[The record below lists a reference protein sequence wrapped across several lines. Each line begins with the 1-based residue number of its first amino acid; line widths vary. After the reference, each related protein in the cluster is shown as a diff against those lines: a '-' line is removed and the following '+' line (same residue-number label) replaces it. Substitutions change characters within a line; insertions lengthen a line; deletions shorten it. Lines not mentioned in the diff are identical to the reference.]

1 LLLSR
6 VGTLHS
12 FSDRRGDL
20 QYSRF
25 MRYRIL
31 AFLWFIAMV
40 AYIQRAAISV
50 PLPEIGKDLGLTDPI
65 RELGIMQSAWF
76 LSYALLQ
83 LPGGWLADRIGG
95 RRGIMLFA
103 VLAALGT
110 GLAGASRGYG
120 ELFATWTVMGA
131 FQAGLFPCAVKS
143 IGRVFSEHE
152 RARASGLLGC
162 GMMAGGAIA
171 PVLTAWLLGV
181 LTETADR
188 LAIDRWRLCLMLYA
202 VPGILWAIAF
212 RFGSLPAGLDAP
224 PTAATRAKPIA
235 WGRVLANWSLR
246 LLCLQQ
252 FLRAAGMVF
261 FLTWFPTFLRETRDV
276 SMLESGLLTTY
287 AGAAGMLGS
296 VSGGFFSDWLL
307 KRTGHK
313 RLSRQGI
320 AVLGMA
326 SCAILI
332 TASYFIADVH
342 EAIAL
347 ISLGAFCATFGGVSG
362 YTVAIDFGGR
372 HVATV
377 FGAMNSCGAMGSMLF
392 PVTIGWLVSATG
404 NWNVA
409 LFAFAGLMAVD
420 AVCWALLNPRGTL
433 FGEEAQNETT

>member
-1 LLLSR
+1 
-6 VGTLHS
+6 
-12 FSDRRGDL
+12 
-20 QYSRF
+20 

-31 AFLWFIAMV
+31 GFLWFIAMV

-50 PLPEIGKDLGLTDPI
+50 PLKEIGRDLALADPL

-76 LSYALLQ
+76 LAYAVFQ
-83 LPGGWLADRIGG
+83 LPSGWLADRIGG

-103 VLAALGT
+103 VLASLAT
-110 GLAGASRGYG
+110 GLAGAAQNFGQ
-120 ELFATWTVMGA
+120 LLTIWTLMGA
-131 FQAGLFPCAVKS
+131 LQAGLFPCAVKS

-162 GMMAGGAIA
+162 GMAAGGAIA
-171 PVLTAWLLGV
+171 PVLTAGLLGA
-181 LTETADR
+181 LTSAAEDLQT
-188 LAIDRWRLCLMLYA
+188 DRWRLCLMLYA
-202 VPGILWAIAF
+202 VPGILWAMAYA
-212 RFGSLPAGLDAP
+212 FGSRAAGLDAP
-224 PTAATRAKPIA
+224 PAATARARPVA
-235 WGRVLANWSLR
+235 WGRALASWPLR

-261 FLTWFPTFLRETRDV
+261 FLTWFPTFLRETRGV

-287 AGAAGMLGS
+287 AGSAGMLGS
-296 VSGGFFSDWLL
+296 LTGGFFSDWLL
-307 KRTGHK
+307 QRTGHK

-320 AVLGMA
+320 AVAGMTA
-326 SCAILI
+326 CSILI
-332 TASYFIADVH
+332 TASYFVSDVRA
-342 EAIAL
+342 AILL

-377 FGAMNSCGAMGSMLF
+377 FGAMNSCGALGSMLF
-392 PVTIGWLVSATG
+392 PVTIGWLVAATG
-404 NWNVA
+404 NWNTA

-433 FGEEAQNETT
+433 FEDEAHHEAT